1 MVGVPDDTDSMNAV
15 DARDLTFGQ
24 IKSMN
29 VSFNDELL
37 MEIIVPERSTAGK
50 PVASRLLLRFSG
62 LKNMDIKLSPNPW
75 LEIQGFVTQ
84 RALAESDQLTCFRLD
99 TDCGYAEITAK
110 AFSIET
116 LEEIPRQNCD

>member
-1 MVGVPDDTDSMNAV
+1 MNAE

-24 IKSMN
+24 IKSLN
-29 VSFNDELL
+29 VSFNDEVL
-37 MEIIVPERSTAGK
+37 MEIIVPERNTAGE
-50 PVASRLLLRFSG
+50 PIASRLLLRFSG
-62 LKNMDIKLSPNPW
+62 LKNMDIKLTPDPW

-84 RALAESDQLTCFRLD
+84 REPPESDQLTCFRLD

-116 LEEIPRQNCD
+116 LEVTPRQDCA